1 MVLNFVNP
9 QAQEK
14 TYIYMKLETLP
25 EIQIIEAQEEETELE
40 PLYRV
45 LIHNDDVT
53 PMDFVVQILKTI
65 FYQSNAKAYE
75 IMLIA
80 HITGIAYVQTL
91 PKSEAEKRI
100 NKAHF
105 AAGLEGYPLHFSMEP
120 E

>member
-1 MVLNFVNP
+1 MTV
-9 QAQEK
+9 QAQ
-14 TYIYMKLETLP
+14 IIP
-25 EIQIIEAQEEETELE
+25 DIEITPDQQTKLE

-53 PMDFVVQILKTI
+53 PMDFVTHILVTIFFLGYPNAVEVMLYAHRNGMSVVQILP
-65 FYQSNAKAYE
+65 QA
-75 IMLIA
+75 
-80 HITGIAYVQTL
+80 
-91 PKSEAEKRI
+91 EAERRI

>member
-1 MVLNFVNP
+1 MNVAV
-9 QAQEK
+9 
-14 TYIYMKLETLP
+14 TP
-25 EIQIIEAQEEETELE
+25 EIEIVEEQEEETELE

-65 FYQSNAKAYE
+65 FFLSHPKSYE

-80 HITGIAYVQTL
+80 HVSGLAYVQTL

-100 NKAHF
+100 NRAHF